1 MALVAAL
8 KTVAPAKPVAKPVA
22 VAAKP
27 LAVAKPVA
35 TAAKPKPKPV
45 AAAKPAPVK
54 PSSLLS
60 KPWMLPAL
68 ALGGLWLWKGRK

>member
-22 VAAKP
+22 AAAKP

-35 TAAKPKPKPV
+35 TAAKQKPLV
-45 AAAKPAPVK
+45 AAKPVPVK
-54 PSSLLS
+54 PASLLS
-60 KPWMLPAL
+60 KPWMLPLL